1 MCAPPALKT
10 KLLPK
15 KRPKK
20 LEGALKNFGVSKKLC
35 FEYYFKFAL
44 IGLPIIVV
52 IK

>member
-1 MCAPPALKT
+1 MCVPPALQT
-10 KLLPK
+10 KLLPR

-35 FEYYFKFAL
+35 FDYYFKFAL
-44 IGLPIIVV
+44 FGPPIIVV